1 MHYSKSYGWGFPTR
15 HSEANRRFAFGC
27 EFNGSTQHFTLTVQV
42 EWGLHR
48 AGNGWKIIDVVVEG
62 ISLAVTCRSEVS
74 TVIGSHGGRVDG
86 LLEVLR
92 KKTALAGTHD
102 ASAWSA
108 GTLSPVKRRSILR
121 GRLG

>member
-1 MHYSKSYGWGFPTR
+1 
-15 HSEANRRFAFGC
+15 
-27 EFNGSTQHFTLTVQV
+27 
-42 EWGLHR
+42 LHWER
-48 AGNGWKIIDVVVEG
+48 NGWKIIDVVVEG

>member
-15 HSEANRRFAFGC
+15 HSEANRRSAFGC
-27 EFNGSTQHFTLTVQV
+27 EFNGSNQHFTLTVQL

-86 LLEVLR
+86 LLKVLR
-92 KKTALAGTHD
+92 KKTASAATHD
-102 ASAWSA
+102 ASAGTA
-108 GTLSPVKRRSILR
+108 GTLQPVFRRSILR